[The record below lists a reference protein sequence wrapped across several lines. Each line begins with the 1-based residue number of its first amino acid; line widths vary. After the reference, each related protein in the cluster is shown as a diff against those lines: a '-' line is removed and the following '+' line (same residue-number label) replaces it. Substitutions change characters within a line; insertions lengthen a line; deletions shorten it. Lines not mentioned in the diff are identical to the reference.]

1 MDFSLFYFDGDGSVA
16 RPNQYELLIESAK
29 FADVHGFTAVW
40 TPERHFHSFG
50 GLYPNPTLT
59 SAALAMITERVQL
72 RAGSFVLPL
81 HDPVRA
87 TEEWAVVDN
96 LSHGRVAIAFASGWT
111 VDDFVLAREPHNN
124 RKAVMWRDLEV
135 MRKLWRG
142 EAVERQDA
150 TGKSFTVKTLPRP
163 VQNELP
169 VWMTCQSSETFV
181 EAGKLGTHVL
191 TSLLG
196 GTLNDIVPKIQLYR
210 KSLAKH
216 GHDPQSGKVALMIHT
231 FLGDDINDVKAK
243 VTQPFCNYLK
253 THYDLLENL
262 AKGMGLNVS
271 IKNFSED
278 DIDSLLQFG
287 VEGFMKGRSLIGT
300 PASCLP
306 FVEQIRAAGVDEI
319 ACLIDFVQDY
329 DLVMASLPF
338 VSQLQQLIKLTSE
351 NRKSMVGQGV

>member
-16 RPNQYELLIESAK
+16 RPNQYQLLIASAK
-29 FADVHGFTAVW
+29 FADAHGFTAVW
-40 TPERHFHSFG
+40 TPERHFHAFG

-111 VDDFVLAREPHNN
+111 VDDFVLAREPHAN

-142 EAVERQDA
+142 EAIERQDA
-150 TGKSFTVKTLPRP
+150 TGKTFTVKTLPRS

-169 VWMTCQSSETFV
+169 MWMTCQSSETFV

-216 GHDPQSGKVALMIHT
+216 GHDPQGGKVALMIHT

-329 DLVMASLPF
+329 DLVMDSLPF
-338 VSQLQQLIKLTSE
+338 VNQLKLMQG
-351 NRKSMVGQGV
+351 NKKSVVGVRV

>member
-16 RPNQYELLIESAK
+16 RPNQYQLLIESAK
-29 FADVHGFTAVW
+29 FADTNDFTAVW

-111 VDDFVLAREPHNN
+111 VDDFVLAREPHAQ

-142 EAVERQDA
+142 EAIERQDA
-150 TGKSFTVKTLPRP
+150 TGKTFTVKTLPRP

-306 FVEQIRAAGVDEI
+306 FVEQIQAAGVDEI

-338 VSQLQQLIKLTSE
+338 VNQLKLMQE
-351 NRKSMVGQGV
+351 NKKSMVGVRV

>member
-16 RPNQYELLIESAK
+16 LPNQYQLLIKSAK
-29 FADVHGFTAVW
+29 FADANGFTAVW
-40 TPERHFHSFG
+40 TPERHFHAFG
-50 GLYPNPTLT
+50 GLYPNPALT
-59 SAALAMITERVQL
+59 SAALAMITKRIQL

-87 TEEWAVVDN
+87 TEEWSVVDN
-96 LSHGRVAIAFASGWT
+96 LSDGRVAIAFASGWT
-111 VDDFVLAREPHNN
+111 VDDFVLAREPHSN

-135 MRKLWRG
+135 MRTLWRG
-142 EAVERQDA
+142 DAVERQDA
-150 TGKSFTVKTLPRP
+150 TGKTFTVKTLPRP
-163 VQNELP
+163 VQAELP
-169 VWMTCQSSETFV
+169 MWMTCQSSETFV
-181 EAGKLGTHVL
+181 DAGKLGSNVL

-196 GTLNDIVPKIQLYR
+196 GNLDDIVPKIQLYR

-216 GHDPQSGKVALMIHT
+216 GHDPQGGKVALMIHT

-300 PASCLP
+300 PESCRP

-338 VSQLQQLIKLTSE
+338 VSKLQQQLTLSLC
-351 NRKSMVGQGV
+351 K